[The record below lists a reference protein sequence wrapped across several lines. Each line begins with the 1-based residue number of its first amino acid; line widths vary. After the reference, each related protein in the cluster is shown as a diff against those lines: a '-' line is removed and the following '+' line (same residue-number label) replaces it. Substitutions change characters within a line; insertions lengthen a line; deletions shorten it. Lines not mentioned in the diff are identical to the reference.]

1 MSRVLRIADV
11 CRQLGR
17 SADCIRDWVRRGIL
31 PATRTPSGQLQFD
44 IRDVRAIKR
53 GDLASTL
60 ETSPRVSKTSAAE
73 PSQPPTPELPRPR
86 WEEIAPW
93 DQEVHQA
100 RASVEVERLNA
111 ELAKAQTERQ
121 VTKQLLDRA
130 VAEEAA
136 AQVERERLTRLK
148 QNARMY
154 SFIPPEIQPRVTSEI
169 DRFVTS
175 EQVPAWLPAHQQ
187 TEVVMDHVRG
197 LVKVWSQEQ
206 TTKMLATIDEQR
218 EKRRREQEQARQKWE
233 RSREQARD
241 RREQVEAEQLRAAQ
255 ETRVAERARHRAE
268 REGLGPRF
276 A

>member
-53 GDLASTL
+53 GDLASTP
-60 ETSPRVSKTSAAE
+60 ETSARVSRPSAAE
-73 PSQPPTPELPRPR
+73 PSQPPPTPELPRPK
-86 WEEIAPW
+86 WEEMAPW
-93 DQEVHQA
+93 DQELEQTK
-100 RASVEVERLNA
+100 ASVEVERLNA

-121 VTKQLLDRA
+121 VAKQLLDRA

-136 AQVERERLTRLK
+136 AQAERERITRLK
-148 QNARMY
+148 QHAEMY
-154 SFIPPEIQPRVTSEI
+154 SFIPPEIESRVTSEI

-175 EQVPAWLPAHQQ
+175 EQVPAWLPEHQQ

-206 TTKMLATIDEQR
+206 TAKMLATIDEQR
-218 EKRRREQEQARQKWE
+218 EKRRREQEEARQEWE
-233 RSREQARD
+233 RARQRARERG
-241 RREQVEAEQLRAAQ
+241 EQVEAEQLLAAQ
-255 ETRVAERARHRAE
+255 ERRVAERARRRAE
-268 REGLGPRF
+268 RESWGP
-276 A
+276 